1 MRTYDFEDL
10 NDEELNAA
18 RNGSVILGTFL
29 LENNPKWTNLPDDIM
44 SLSVHNLDKIPHVL
58 VSGKSG
64 CGKTV
69 LAQRYIDAAENF
81 PDKIKTI
88 YIPSH
93 VDTPEEG
100 HHLSST
106 FDILDRIDDVEQE
119 IENRKEML
127 EGSGVSTWSEFKKVY
142 STNIPLHTIV
152 IFDDLGYIID
162 RFISGSVV
170 DENDFLDKI
179 KNLIEVGEDL
189 GIHVVATTQ
198 NDFSVSK
205 YIDTNIFPGKIF
217 FDAEKTGSIG
227 HGKAI
232 WESEGER
239 SAVFEI
245 FYDEEFL

>member
-1 MRTYDFEDL
+1 MHTYDFENFD
-10 NDEELNAA
+10 DGELNAA
-18 RNGSVILGTFL
+18 CNGSVILGTFL

-69 LAQRYIDAAENF
+69 LAQRYIDAADNF

-93 VDTPEEG
+93 VDDEKG
-100 HHLSST
+100 HHLSDT
-106 FDILDRIDDVEQE
+106 FDILDMLDDVEQE

-127 EGSGVSTWSEFKKVY
+127 EGSGVSTWSEFTKVY
-142 STNIPLHTIV
+142 FTNIPLRTVV
-152 IFDDLGYIID
+152 IFDDLGHLLD
-162 RFISGSVV
+162 RCTNGGLL
-170 DENDFLDKI
+170 DENDFLDKL
-179 KNLIEVGEDL
+179 KNLIEVGGDL

-198 NDFSVSK
+198 NDYSVSE
-205 YIDTNIFPGKIF
+205 YINTDIFPGKIF
-217 FDAEKTGSIG
+217 FDAEKTGSIE

-245 FYDEEFL
+245 FYDKEFL

>member
-1 MRTYDFEDL
+1 MHTYDFENFD
-10 NDEELNAA
+10 DEEFDAA

-58 VSGKSG
+58 VSGQSG

-69 LAQRYIDAAENF
+69 LVQRYITAAENF

-93 VDTPEEG
+93 VDDEKG
-100 HHLSST
+100 HHLSDT
-106 FDILDRIDDVEQE
+106 FDVLDKLDDVEQE

-127 EGSGVSTWSEFKKVY
+127 EGSGVSTWSEFTKVY
-142 STNIPLHTIV
+142 FTNIPLRTVV

-162 RFISGSVV
+162 RFISGAAV

-179 KNLIEVGEDL
+179 KNLIEVGGEL

-198 NDFSVSK
+198 NYFSVLK
-205 YIDTNIFPGKIF
+205 YIDTDIFPGKIF
-217 FDAEKTGSIG
+217 FDAEETGSI
-227 HGKAI
+227 HGKAV

-245 FYDEEFL
+245 FYDGDPL

>member
-1 MRTYDFEDL
+1 MHTYDFENFD
-10 NDEELNAA
+10 DEEFDAA
-18 RNGSVILGTFL
+18 RNDSVILGTFP
-29 LENNPKWTNLPDDIM
+29 LENNPKWSNQPDDIM

-69 LAQRYIDAAENF
+69 LAQRYIDAADNF

-100 HHLSST
+100 HHLSDT
-106 FDILDRIDDVEQE
+106 FDILDKLDDVEQE

-127 EGSGVSTWSEFKKVY
+127 EGSGVSTWSEFEKAY
-142 STNIPLHTIV
+142 FTNIPLRTVV
-152 IFDDLGYIID
+152 IFDDLGNLLD
-162 RFISGSVV
+162 RCTNGGLL
-170 DENDFLDKI
+170 DENDFLDKL
-179 KNLIEVGEDL
+179 KNLIEIGGNL

-198 NDFSVSK
+198 NYFSVSE
-205 YIDTNIFPGKIF
+205 YIDKDIFPGKIF
-217 FDAEKTGSIG
+217 FDAEKTGSVG

-245 FYDEEFL
+245 FYDGESL